1 MTGEPAPTSPGG
13 PSSPRV
19 DVGAQPPRGSGGK
32 RLSVVVA
39 AHNEAAVLGRTLR
52 TLLATAAPA
61 EFEVVVVANGCT
73 DATAAVA
80 RSVSGVTVLEL
91 PEPGKPAALNAGD
104 AVVATFPRIYLDAD
118 IPLPTAGARALAA
131 AVTAPGVL
139 AAAPRRRLDTT
150 GRPLLVRGYYAIN
163 RRHPAYRN
171 ALFGRG
177 AIALSAA
184 GRDRF
189 GPFPDVVADDLFL
202 DTQFT
207 EAEKREVAEV
217 STVVAT
223 PRRTADLLRRLG
235 RVRAGN
241 ASLRAAD
248 DQVRRARRASWL
260 VDVVLPRPWLLPAG
274 VCYAGLTLL
283 AATAARRPAVRNRWG
298 RDESSRVPGPA
309 DADGVPGA
317 TP

>member
-1 MTGEPAPTSPGG
+1 MVT
-13 PSSPRV
+13 
-19 DVGAQPPRGSGGK
+19 
-32 RLSVVVA
+32 SVVVA
-39 AHNEAAVLGRTLR
+39 AHDEAAVLGRTLR
-52 TLLATAAPA
+52 TLLADAEPG

-80 RSVSGVTVLEL
+80 RSVPGVTVREL

-104 AVVATFPRIYLDAD
+104 GAVAGFPRIYLDAD
-118 IPLPTAGARALAA
+118 IALETTGARALAA
-131 AVTAPGVL
+131 AVTVPGVL

-163 RRHPAYRN
+163 GRHPAYRD

-184 GRDRF
+184 GRARF

-202 DTQFT
+202 DSLFGA
-207 EAEKREVAEV
+207 AEKREVAEV
-217 STVVAT
+217 ATVVAT

-248 DQVRRARRASWL
+248 DRVRRARRSSWL

-283 AATAARRPAVRNRWG
+283 AAAAARRPAVRDGWG
-298 RDESSRVPGPA
+298 RDDSSRVPAGS
-309 DADGVPGA
+309 DGAPGA
-317 TP
+317 AS

>member
-1 MTGEPAPTSPGG
+1 MVT
-13 PSSPRV
+13 
-19 DVGAQPPRGSGGK
+19 
-32 RLSVVVA
+32 SVVVA
-39 AHNEAAVLGRTLR
+39 AHDEAAVLGRTLR
-52 TLLATAAPA
+52 ALLADAQPG

-80 RSVSGVTVLEL
+80 RSVPGVTVREL

-104 AVVATFPRIYLDAD
+104 EAVSGFPRIYLDAD
-118 IPLPTAGARALAA
+118 ITLDTAGARALAA
-131 AVTAPGVL
+131 AVAVPGTL

-163 RRHPAYRN
+163 GRHPAYRN

-184 GRDRF
+184 GRARF
-189 GPFPDVVADDLFL
+189 GRFPDVVADDLFL
-202 DTQFT
+202 DGQFT

-217 STVVAT
+217 ATVVAT

-241 ASLRAAD
+241 ASLRATD
-248 DQVRRARRASWL
+248 DRVRRAGRTSWL

-274 VCYAGLTLL
+274 LCYLGLTLL
-283 AATAARRPAVRNRWG
+283 AAASARRPAVRDRWG
-298 RDESSRVPGPA
+298 RDESSRVTA
-309 DADGVPGA
+309 EADGMTGA
-317 TP
+317 AP